1 MESEEILF
9 RRFSETPISE
19 DFKRRLLTVVL
30 RDELFSSEDS
40 GSFIFWDMAG
50 EFSRDVSAITV

>member
-1 MESEEILF
+1 MESEESLF

-19 DFKRRLLTVVL
+19 DFKRRL
-30 RDELFSSEDS
+30 ELNNEVFSNEDS

>member
-1 MESEEILF
+1 MESEESLF

-19 DFKRRLLTVVL
+19 DFKRRL
-30 RDELFSSEDS
+30 ELNNEVFSNEDS
-40 GSFIFWDMAG
+40 GSFIFWDMVG